1 MNIEMSIASSARMSI
16 RPKTGHPNETS
27 TEAEIET
34 SHAETPIDIV
44 MTTRTHPLGAM
55 TDFSRPRRTAIM
67 RVGSMVESTF
77 GWCSDIDFSRGTMAP
92 REMVFPKIGQY
103 PRRLSSSPVA
113 FLSLGP
119 IERTG

>member
-55 TDFSRPRRTAIM
+55 MDFSRPRGTAIM

-77 GWCSDIDFSRGTMAP
+77 GWCSDIDGVGGLVALLMHALPLSGTP
-92 REMVFPKIGQY
+92 GETLNDDTIIP
-103 PRRLSSSPVA
+103 
-113 FLSLGP
+113 LGP